1 MTKKDKIVLIMA
13 LLSACIMMTS
23 LICSCYTLNEEN
35 KHLTQQVDEYQQK
48 ALDWQVK
55 AESTEIKLAE
65 AEGNLQNCS
74 EKMEE
79 LETRLTQVLDRIAVL
94 EQENKELTEL
104 LKEYEEKPV
113 NEYNEYSLIKMS
125 TQERELLEWMVALEA
140 KNQSDEGQRAVVE
153 VAFNRDLSSDW
164 PNTIYDVLMAKGQF
178 DSMNYLSKP
187 YATPSQKERDNID
200 YVLEHG
206 RTVLP
211 ADYVFFATYKAN
223 GKDFIKIGD
232 HYFSRAK

>member
-1 MTKKDKIVLIMA
+1 MTKKDKIVLIMV

-23 LICSCYTLNEEN
+23 LICTCYTLNEEN
-35 KHLTQQVDEYQQK
+35 KQLTQQVDEHDQK
-48 ALDWQVK
+48 ALDWQIK
-55 AESTEIKLAE
+55 AEDTEIKLAE

-79 LETRLTQVLDRIAVL
+79 LETQLIEVLDRVVVL

-104 LKEYEEKPV
+104 LKQYEEKPV
-113 NEYNEYSLIKMS
+113 NEYSAIKMNS
-125 TQERELLEWMVALEA
+125 QERELLEWMVALEA
-140 KNQSDEGQRAVVE
+140 KDQSDEGQRAVVE
-153 VAFNRDLSSDW
+153 VAFNRNLSSDW
-164 PNTIYDVLMAKGQF
+164 PDTIYDVIMAKGQF